1 MVAFV
6 TRIVAS
12 FSALDTPPVPNL
24 LENGQ
29 SLVSFFLVT
38 AGLGGLI
45 NLVRLFTPKGRM
57 RRLARADASGLH
69 VAWGTVTL
77 SIPWE
82 IVETLTL
89 TTEGGLPQSYR
100 VTGARGKFAFQWG
113 AGGGARPSATLQPD
127 GAMLVSG
134 SELASLIARRT
145 GVALVVDEAA
155 K

>member
-29 SLVSFFLVT
+29 SLASFFLVT

-57 RRLARADASGLH
+57 RLLGAQTHWACMWR
-69 VAWGTVTL
+69 
-77 SIPWE
+77 
-82 IVETLTL
+82 
-89 TTEGGLPQSYR
+89 
-100 VTGARGKFAFQWG
+100 GAR
-113 AGGGARPSATLQPD
+113 
-127 GAMLVSG
+127 
-134 SELASLIARRT
+134 
-145 GVALVVDEAA
+145 
-155 K
+155 